1 MEPAVLAVA
10 VFAAVYAA
18 IVSERIERTAAAMAG
33 GMLVILFSVERQDE
47 AFRSID
53 LNTIGLLIGMMVLVS
68 ILRQTGV
75 FRYVAIRLARLAGAR
90 PWRITLLFVLFTA
103 VASAFLDNVTTV
115 LLMLPITLTI
125 AEHLKIDPRPMLIA
139 QIVASNV
146 GGTAT
151 LIGDP
156 PNIIIGSATGL
167 TFAEFAGALVPAV
180 VLILAT
186 MIAYQWFTYGRKAPA
201 GPGLAAIADLDER
214 GAITN
219 RPLLWKALAV
229 TVLTLVGFVLH
240 GALHLEPATIALSG
254 ATVLIVVGGISVNRA
269 LEEVEWDTIMFFAGL
284 FVVVGALEH
293 VGVLDAVA
301 RWAVSVTGGNVVLTV
316 LAVLWL
322 SALASAIVDNI
333 PAVASLVPVVFAVA
347 RLTHPGVPD
356 EALVRLPDILPV
368 WWALALGAC
377 LGGNGTLVGA
387 SANVVVAGA
396 AARVGYPIGFWQ
408 FARTGVPV
416 TLLSLAIASVY
427 LLVRYAL

>member
-1 MEPAVLAVA
+1 MAPDLIAIA
-10 VFAAVYAA
+10 VFVAVYAA
-18 IVSERIERTAAAMAG
+18 IVSERVDRTAAAMAG
-33 GMLVILFSVERQDE
+33 AVLVVLLGVVTQEQAIR
-47 AFRSID
+47 AID
-53 LNTIGLLIGMMVLVS
+53 LNTIGLLVGMMTLVA

-75 FRYVAIRLARLAGAR
+75 FRYVAIRLARMANAE

-125 AEHLKIDPRPMLIA
+125 AGHLQMSPRPMLVS

-167 TFAEFAGALVPAV
+167 TFDEFAGGLAPVA
-180 VLILAT
+180 VLILIAT
-186 MIAYQWFTYGRKAPA
+186 VGYMWLTYGRTAPK
-201 GPGLAAIADLDER
+201 GPGLEAIADLDER
-214 GAITN
+214 AAITN
-219 RPLLWKALAV
+219 PSLLRKSLIV
-229 TVLTLVGFVLH
+229 TGLTLIGFVLH
-240 GALHLEPATIALSG
+240 GALHLQPATVALSG
-254 ATVLIVVGGISVNRA
+254 ATLLVLLSGITVHRA
-269 LEEVEWDTIMFFAGL
+269 LEEVEWDTILFFVGL
-284 FVVVGALEH
+284 FIVVGALEL

-301 RWAVSVTGGNVVLTV
+301 KWTVGITGGNLILTI

-333 PAVASLVPVVFAVA
+333 PAVASLVPVVFAVT

-356 EALVRLPDILPV
+356 DALVRLPDVLPI

-377 LGGNGTLVGA
+377 LGGNGSLVGA

-396 AARVGYPIGFWQ
+396 AARVGHRIGFWE
-408 FARTGVPV
+408 FARTGVPI
-416 TLLSLAIASVY
+416 TLISLVIATGY
-427 LLVRYAL
+427 LLLRYM